1 MQEDHA
7 DEEALSVLADPVDR
21 PTSLYLYGLV
31 DEPLAFVPGCVGLE
45 NAMVSCLPF
54 DGVGALVHS
63 CPATPYASTERQ
75 TVVQWAQAHAAVLC
89 DALARYP
96 SVVPFAFNTIVR
108 GPRPE
113 QRLAQWINEH
123 RANVDYLLGRLR
135 GRVEY
140 GVRLEPTVFPIPE
153 QTKEDRDVPA
163 GIAYIL
169 QGRSRPKTWPP
180 ALRHAAQSAMD
191 RLVALCD
198 EVRGG
203 RTLEPE
209 SDGCAV
215 FRLACL
221 VDTRAID
228 AFINAVGQCREFEA
242 LRIEVTGPWPAYSFL
257 DQPPPSRVEG

>member
-1 MQEDHA
+1 MQEDDA
-7 DEEALSVLADPVDR
+7 DEESVSVFANHVDR
-21 PTSLYLYGLV
+21 TTSLYLYGLV
-31 DEPLAFVPGCVGLE
+31 DEPIAFAPGCLGLD
-45 NAMVSCLPF
+45 NATVSCLPF
-54 DGVGALVHS
+54 DGVGALVHC
-63 CPATPYASTERQ
+63 CPATPYASADRR
-75 TVVQWAQAHAAVLC
+75 TVVHWAEAHAAVLC

-108 GPRPE
+108 GPRSE

-123 RANVDYLLGRLR
+123 RANVEYLFRRLR

-140 GVRLEPTVFPIPE
+140 GVRLEPAVSALPE
-153 QTKEDRDVPA
+153 QAKEDRDVPA

-180 ALRHAAQSAMD
+180 ALRQAAQSAID
-191 RLVALCD
+191 RLVGLCD

-209 SDGCAV
+209 SDGCEV

-221 VDTRAID
+221 VDTKAID
-228 AFINAVGQCREFEA
+228 AFINAVEQCHEFGA

-257 DQPPPSRVEG
+257 DQPPPNRVEG